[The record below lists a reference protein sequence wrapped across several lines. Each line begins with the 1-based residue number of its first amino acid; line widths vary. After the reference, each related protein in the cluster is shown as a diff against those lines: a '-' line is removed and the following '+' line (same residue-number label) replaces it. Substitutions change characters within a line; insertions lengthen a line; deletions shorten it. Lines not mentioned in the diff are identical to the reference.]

1 MDSKIENKDLD
12 DMKIKT
18 RFNISKMR
26 KEAL

>member
-18 RFNISKMR
+18 RFNICKKR
-26 KEAL
+26 KGDK

>member
-18 RFNISKMR
+18 RFNINKKR